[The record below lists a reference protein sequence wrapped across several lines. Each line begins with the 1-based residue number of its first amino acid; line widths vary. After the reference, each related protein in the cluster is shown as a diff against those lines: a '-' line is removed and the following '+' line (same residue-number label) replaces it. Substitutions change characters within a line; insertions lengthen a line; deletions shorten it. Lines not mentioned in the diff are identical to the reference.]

1 MNNPNDMNGFPDYK
15 QMPYPPFYPKP
26 PRKKKWLACLL
37 SMFVPG
43 IGHLY
48 LGLMQRGLLIMV
60 LVILDIFAVVSLV
73 GAEGG
78 GSIPLIT
85 LFSLIIPVIYFY
97 NIFDALQ
104 STNQINVRYERGEL
118 EVGENPGDPLTN
130 LMRGNNLAV
139 ILVGAGALFFMV
151 SMKPR
156 WFEGIFEVVG
166 SYVGALVL
174 ICAGLAVFLL
184 ESRKK

>member
-1 MNNPNDMNGFPDYK
+1 MNNPNDMDRFPDYN
-15 QMPYPPFYPKP
+15 QMPYPPFYRKP

-73 GAEGG
+73 GADGG

-104 STNQINVRYERGEL
+104 STNRINVRYERGEL

-174 ICAGLAVFLL
+174 ICAGLVLFLL

>member
-1 MNNPNDMNGFPDYK
+1 MNNPNDMDRYPDYK
-15 QMPYPPFYPKP
+15 QMPYPPFYPNP
-26 PRKKKWLACLL
+26 PRKKKWIACLL
-37 SMFVPG
+37 SFFVPG

-48 LGLMQRGLLIMV
+48 LGLMQRGLLFMV
-60 LVILDIFAVVSLV
+60 LLILDIVAVVSLV
-73 GAEGG
+73 NASGGA
-78 GSIPLIT
+78 SIPLVT

-104 STNQINVRYERGEL
+104 STDRINIRYEHGDL
-118 EVGENPGDPLTN
+118 NVGENPGDPLNN
-130 LMRGNNLAV
+130 LMRGNNLGV
-139 ILVGAGALFFMV
+139 ILVGAGGLFFMI

-156 WFEGIFEVVG
+156 WFESIFDVIG

-174 ICAGLAVFLL
+174 ICAGLAVFLM